1 MGWNVT
7 VSYVTCVNIH
17 LDIPILQYED
27 NCTVLYYTVL
37 IQNELFLARILNSI
51 WPSETLTFCNLCKGD
66 MMRTFYYNKTGFM
79 SESKAPKKTLLRVR
93 R

>member
-37 IQNELFLARILNSI
+37 IQNELFL
-51 WPSETLTFCNLCKGD
+51 CKGD

-79 SESKAPKKTLLRVR
+79 TESKAPKKTLLRVQR
-93 R
+93 